1 MEEFTM
7 SSYYALIIGI
17 DDYHSFEISNLD
29 KAKKDA
35 EDVYAFLTVSGGYKK
50 KNTVLL
56 TNKEVTKENII
67 SQLSELKNKFVKD
80 STLIIYISG
89 HGGNINNEYIL
100 PLYSYNKRN
109 NKTYFCEEELIK
121 LFSEIKVDKLLF
133 LLDSCHAGLLAKER
147 KLNTGM
153 TENLLDKLVST
164 FPIDNSRVLVASSL
178 PNQSSWETDKMNNGI
193 FTYCLLNAL
202 KGACLNER
210 HNEILIL
217 DLLKYLVKNVP
228 YIAKQCGV
236 IQNCCIKTSVLYQD
250 FTVCLTSAEMDYSI
264 QLPKRFINAVVDL
277 EEDQNA
283 LMKKYA
289 SCLNDRKVD
298 SKFAYWGEEVTKKY
312 IELLNTEE
320 YTLPNMTRKLLSDNI
335 DNILSSMD
343 IDTKSIRVISLGIG
357 DGLKDSII
365 INKIFEKTNAPID
378 YWIIEISYEMIKI
391 GLNNV
396 REHLNRDNQARLNP
410 RLFQTDFLD
419 INILTDL
426 ITDDK
431 TNLFL
436 LLGNTLGN
444 FPEDILLNKI
454 SSVMKKN
461 DYFLIDNQIKGENNI
476 NTRERNELISMYNTE
491 KYQEYIMTI
500 LKNAKI
506 DETDG
511 KIVTRV
517 ESYEDANILTL
528 RNYKCVSV
536 IQEFQFTRTKNVEIA
551 GKTVIFDKDS
561 ILPVIYSR
569 KYTKNAL
576 NSLLKSYFKV
586 VNEPYYLGNKYALI
600 LLQKQ

>member
-1 MEEFTM
+1 M
-7 SSYYALIIGI
+7 SSFYALIIGI
-17 DDYHSFEISNLD
+17 DDYHSSEISNLD

-35 EDVYAFLTVSGGYKK
+35 EDIYTFLTTSGGYKK
-50 KNTVLL
+50 ENTVLL

-67 SQLSELKNKFVKD
+67 SQITELEKRFVED

-100 PLYSYNKRN
+100 PLYSFKKKIKN
-109 NKTYFCEEELIK
+109 TYFNEKELID
-121 LFSEIKVDKLLF
+121 LFSKISVNKLLF
-133 LLDSCHAGLLAKER
+133 LLDSCHAGILAKEK

-164 FPIDNSRVLVASSL
+164 FPIDNSRVLLASSL
-178 PNQSSWETDKMNNGI
+178 PNQSSWECANIDNGI
-193 FTYCLLNAL
+193 FTYCLLKAL
-202 KGACLNER
+202 KGACLSER
-210 HNEILIL
+210 HSEILVI

-236 IQNCCIKTSVLYQD
+236 VQNCCVKTSVLYQD
-250 FTVCLTSAEMDYSI
+250 FPICLTSGEMDYAI
-264 QLPKRFINAVVDL
+264 QLPNRFINAVVDL

-335 DNILSSMD
+335 DNILSDMD
-343 IDTKSIRVISLGIG
+343 IETKSIRVISLGIG
-357 DGLKDSII
+357 DGLKDSVI
-365 INKIFEKTNAPID
+365 INKIFEITNAPID

-396 REHLNRDNQARLNP
+396 REHLNKENQARLNP

-419 INILTDL
+419 IDILTDL

-454 SSVMKKN
+454 SSVMRKN
-461 DYFLIDNQIKGENNI
+461 DYFLIDNQIKGENKI
-476 NTRERNELISMYNTE
+476 NSRERAELISMYNTE
-491 KYQEYIMTI
+491 KYKEYIMTI

-528 RNYKCVSV
+528 RSYKCVSV

-551 GKTVIFDKDS
+551 GKAVIFDKDS

-569 KYTKNAL
+569 KYTKKAL

-586 VNEPYYLGNKYALI
+586 VNEPYYLNNKYALI